1 MEKEILKLLKKIEG
15 LEERVSL
22 LEKKFEERQSANR
35 QDFVES
41 EKKPAQTSNRDK
53 TKYVYN
59 GKILPKNRLVFAVVG
74 DYVKNNEQIS
84 LAQLQTIFDKS
95 LQGSLQVVEDFNKA
109 QKIKDYGKRY
119 FCNDNE
125 IISLIGGEK
134 VVVCTQW
141 GIFNIKKFIL
151 VAKQLGY
158 EIFEL

>member
-1 MEKEILKLLKKIEG
+1 MEKEILKLLKKIES
-15 LEERVSL
+15 LEDRVSL
-22 LEKKFEERQSANR
+22 LEKKFEECQSANK
-35 QDFVES
+35 QDFMES
-41 EKKPAQTSNRDK
+41 EKKPSQTSNRDK

-59 GKILPKNRLVFAVVG
+59 GKILPKNRLVFAVVS
-74 DYVKNNEQIS
+74 DYVKNNKQIS

-95 LQGSLQVVEDFNKA
+95 LQGSLQVVEDFDKV

-125 IISLIGGEK
+125 IISLTGGEK

-158 EIFEL
+158 EIVEL